1 MFYTVLQ
8 SGGVYRAGQLI
19 DVVVYDSSVTSLR
32 VRVSGTGVPNGVIT
46 VGENGTITGT
56 TGVYSNTG
64 DTPVAVSVVVDA
76 SDVRDYFVVKT
87 GNDQSIYNRTLFIEA
102 LNSSGNVLKS
112 ESFYINA
119 PNSAYKKVSLI
130 PSYESARAEYN
141 ARLSQIRAARSKSYI
156 WRVNIVLDHPPAPE
170 EFYPLPSTQ
179 VFGMEAIFET
189 RAYGQGFD
197 MISTGQL
204 LIPFASLAPATDRM
218 FVAMMQRI
226 FERQELGLSNAG
238 RGVAMIEFYNEDYS
252 WVINDVPIAAQPR
265 FNANGLENNANENA
279 SGLLVILSG
288 KSMLELVSGFTHLKP
303 I

>member
-19 DVVVYDSSVTSLR
+19 DVVVYDSNVKSLR
-32 VRVSGTGVPNGVIT
+32 VRASGTGLPNGMIT
-46 VGENGTITGT
+46 VAENGNLTGAP
-56 TGVYSNTG
+56 SNTG
-64 DTPVAVSVVVDA
+64 DNPVTVSVLIDSA
-76 SDVRDYFVVKT
+76 DIRDYFVVAT
-87 GNDQSIYNRTLFIEA
+87 SNNSGIYNRTLFIEA
-102 LNSSGNVLKS
+102 LSDSGNVLKS
-112 ESFYINA
+112 ESFYVHS
-119 PNSAYKKVSLI
+119 PNSVYKKVSLI
-130 PSYESARAEYN
+130 PSYESAKAEYN

-156 WRVNIVLDHPPAPE
+156 WRVNIVLDPPPAPE
-170 EFYPLPSTQ
+170 EFYPLPATQ
-179 VFGMEAIFET
+179 VFGMEAIFEP

-204 LIPFASLAPATDRM
+204 LIPFASLAPATDRL
-218 FVAMMQRI
+218 FVSMMQRI
-226 FERQELGLSNAG
+226 FERQEAGLFNAG

>member
-19 DVVVYDSSVTSLR
+19 DVVVYDSNVTTLR
-32 VRVSGTGVPNGVIT
+32 VRASGTGLANNMIT
-46 VGENGTITGT
+46 VGENGSITGA
-56 TGVYSNTG
+56 GVTSNTG
-64 DTPVAVSVVVDA
+64 DTPITVNVTVDNN
-76 SDVRDYFVVKT
+76 DVRDYFVIRT
-87 GNDQSIYNRTLFIEA
+87 ANDANIYNRTLFVEA

-112 ESFYINA
+112 ESFYIHS

-130 PSYESARAEYN
+130 PSYESAKAEYN
-141 ARLSQIRAARSKSYI
+141 ARLSQIRAVRSKSYI
-156 WRVNIVLDHPPAPE
+156 WRVNIVIDPPPAPE

-179 VFGMEAIFET
+179 VFGMEAIFEP

-204 LIPFASLAPATDRM
+204 LIPFASLAPATDRL
-218 FVAMMQRI
+218 FVAVMQRI
-226 FERQELGLSNAG
+226 FERQESGLFNAG
-238 RGVAMIEFYNEDYS
+238 RGVAMIEFYNDDYS
-252 WVINDVPIAAQPR
+252 WVINDVPIAAQPK

>member
-19 DVVVYDSSVTSLR
+19 DVVVYDSNVTTLR
-32 VRVSGTGVPNGVIT
+32 IRASGTGIPNNVIT
-46 VGENGTITGT
+46 VAENGNLPGT
-56 TGVYSNTG
+56 SNTG
-64 DTPVAVSVVVDA
+64 DNPIIVNVTVDNTN
-76 SDVRDYFVVKT
+76 DVREYFVVRT
-87 GNDQSIYNRTLFIEA
+87 TNNSDIYNRTLFIEA
-102 LNSSGNVLKS
+102 LNGSGNVLKS
-112 ESFYINA
+112 ESFYINS

-130 PSYESARAEYN
+130 PSYESAKAEYN

-170 EFYPLPSTQ
+170 EFYPLPATQ
-179 VFGMEAIFET
+179 VFGMEAIFEP

-218 FVAMMQRI
+218 FVAIMQRI
-226 FERQELGLSNAG
+226 FERQESGLFNAG
-238 RGVAMIEFYNEDYS
+238 KGVAMIEFYNDDYS